1 VPVQI
6 VVMYAGYTGDDVC
19 TGDTGDDEADD
30 DIIFVCV
37 CTGDTGDD
45 EADDDIILVCVYR

>member
-1 VPVQI
+1 
-6 VVMYAGYTGDDVC
+6 MC

-30 DIIFVCV
+30 DIILVCV